1 MKNKQIKLCYY
12 IDYPSSLFS
21 PAPNIPIVL
30 ADKRDNSRWIVSHRR
45 IITDKN
51 NIQIGDAS
59 YSLHVYRID
68 LSDDKK
74 TGLLYGD
81 FTAHHEI
88 KKNGKDYDILFGG
101 VVKFKLGLRP
111 GQTEIDKLF
120 PINYVMNVDIECI
133 SAREIFEDKIK
144 INSGKNTVT
153 LKNSKDLTKYRIVG
167 CREK

>member
-12 IDYPSSLFS
+12 IDYPSRQ
-21 PAPNIPIVL
+21 PPPNIPVVL
-30 ADKRDNSRWIVSHRR
+30 GDKRENARWTVSHRR
-45 IITDKN
+45 VIKDKN
-51 NIQIGDAS
+51 DIQIGDAS
-59 YSLHVYRID
+59 YLVHVYRID
-68 LSDDKK
+68 LSNDKK
-74 TGLLYGD
+74 TGLLYAD

-101 VVKFKLGLRP
+101 VVKFQLGLRP

-120 PINYVMNVDIECI
+120 PINHIMNVDIECI
-133 SAREIFEDKIK
+133 SAREIFENKIK

-153 LKNSKDLTKYRIVG
+153 LKNSKDRITNYRIVG

>member
-12 IDYPSSLFS
+12 IDYPSRQ
-21 PAPNIPIVL
+21 PPPNITVVL
-30 ADKRDNSRWIVSHRR
+30 ADKRDNSRWVVSHRR
-45 IITDKN
+45 VIKDKN

-59 YSLHVYRID
+59 YLVHVYRID
-68 LSDDKK
+68 ISDDKK
-74 TGLLYGD
+74 TGLLYAD

-101 VVKFKLGLRP
+101 VVKFKLGLFP

-120 PINYVMNVDIECI
+120 PINHIMNVDIECI
-133 SAREIFEDKIK
+133 SAREIFENKIK

-153 LKNSKDLTKYRIVG
+153 LKNSKDRITNYRIVG